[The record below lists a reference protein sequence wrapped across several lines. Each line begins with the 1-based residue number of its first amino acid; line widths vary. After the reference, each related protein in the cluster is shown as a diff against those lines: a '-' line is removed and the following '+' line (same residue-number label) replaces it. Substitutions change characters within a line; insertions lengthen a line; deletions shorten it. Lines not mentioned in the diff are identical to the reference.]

1 LVFIRTLPDIS
12 ESNGGKKM
20 AVRLRLQRRGK
31 PKRPYYRVV
40 AIDQRAKRD
49 GEPIEILGQYDPI
62 AQENKF
68 NVNMDRVNY
77 WLETGAKASET
88 VAVLIRKSQ
97 PVESK

>member
-1 LVFIRTLPDIS
+1 
-12 ESNGGKKM
+12 M

-31 PKRPYYRVV
+31 PKRPFYRVV

-62 AQENKF
+62 AEENKF

-77 WLETGAKASET
+77 WLGTGAKASET
-88 VAVLIRKSQ
+88 VAVLIKKTESA
-97 PVESK
+97 ESK

>member
-1 LVFIRTLPDIS
+1 
-12 ESNGGKKM
+12 M

-62 AQENKF
+62 AEENKF
-68 NVNMDRVNY
+68 NVKMDRINY
-77 WLETGAKASET
+77 WLSTGAKASET
-88 VAVLIRKSQ
+88 VAVLIKKSQ
-97 PVESK
+97 PADSK

>member
-1 LVFIRTLPDIS
+1 
-12 ESNGGKKM
+12 M

-62 AQENKF
+62 AAENKF

-77 WLETGAKASET
+77 WLGTGAKASET
-88 VAVLIRKSQ
+88 VAVLIKKSQ
-97 PVESK
+97 PAENK

>member
-1 LVFIRTLPDIS
+1 
-12 ESNGGKKM
+12 M

-62 AQENKF
+62 APENKF
-68 NVNMDRVNY
+68 NVNMDRISY
-77 WLETGAKASET
+77 WLSTGAKASET
-88 VAVLIRKSQ
+88 VADLIKKSQ
-97 PVESK
+97 PAESK